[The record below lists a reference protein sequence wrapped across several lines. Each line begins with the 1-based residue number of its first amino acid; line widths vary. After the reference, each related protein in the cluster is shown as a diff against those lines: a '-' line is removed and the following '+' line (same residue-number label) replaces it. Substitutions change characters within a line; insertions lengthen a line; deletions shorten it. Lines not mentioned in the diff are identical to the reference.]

1 MRTWLHGKE
10 FYRSALEDLEKEAKC
25 AGAREFLTNSTVAVK
40 NREATEDQV
49 RHEMVAKMGELFDTL
64 AMAAEASKTTYED
77 QARTI
82 ATLAAT
88 NTELTVTVKKFT
100 DKTITISEKF
110 AAAAKSGS
118 QRGGA
123 QPGLS
128 GDTSNTES
136 VANSDEVFM
145 PTKTNRKGMEFF
157 VSQQMC
163 SHCGKLAYNLQKFC
177 PDNPQPKLQLAERA
191 LAKTKAEVRK

>member
-1 MRTWLHGKE
+1 
-10 FYRSALEDLEKEAKC
+10 
-25 AGAREFLTNSTVAVK
+25 
-40 NREATEDQV
+40 
-49 RHEMVAKMGELFDTL
+49 
-64 AMAAEASKTTYED
+64 MAAEASKTMYED

-88 NTELTVTVKKFT
+88 NAELTVTVKKFT

-157 VSQQMC
+157 VSQHKC
-163 SHCGKLAYNLQKFC
+163 GHCGKLAYYLPKFC
-177 PDNPQPKLQLAERA
+177 PDNPQRKLELTERA
-191 LAKTKAEVRK
+191 LAKAKAEASKWRCGPAGGSSVTNNFINICDEEPPGCTNHTLINVPPRSTVQRPSHV